1 VDQSI
6 PIFGEQIKGR
16 NYRPRPS
23 AYGIIFDEQKRVSVV
38 LTPRGYFLPGGG
50 IEPGE
55 SPQEALAREIREE
68 SGRQI
73 EIGDLFAQATQFVFA
88 PGEGYFA
95 KHCAFFTAI
104 FRDVIATP
112 AEPDHQLVWLAPHE
126 AARKLNHASQAWA
139 LARALG
145 LQHAACAILIQEGKI
160 LLGKRAP
167 FERVC
172 PDRWDIFGG
181 HLEPGE
187 GPADALVR
195 EIREEL
201 GVTASKFV
209 ECTTLI
215 EYESRL
221 GGPAAFHLYVV
232 RRWDGRISMLG
243 DEHTELGWFT
253 IPQACV
259 LPDLAHP
266 EYPGIFRT
274 IST

>member
-1 VDQSI
+1 VDESI
-6 PIFGEQIKGR
+6 PIFGQRIKGH
-16 NYRPRPS
+16 NYQQRPS
-23 AYGIIFDEQKRVSVV
+23 AYGVVFSEQKSIAVV
-38 LTPRGYFLPGGG
+38 LTTRGYFLPGGG

-55 SPQEALAREIREE
+55 SPQVALAREIREE
-68 SGRQI
+68 CGRQV
-73 EIGDLFAQATQFVFA
+73 EIGDPLGDAMQFVFA

-95 KHCAFFTAI
+95 KRCAFFRAI
-104 FRDVIATP
+104 FSGAIAMPTDR
-112 AEPDHQLVWLAPHE
+112 DHQLVWLAPHE
-126 AARKLNHASQAWA
+126 AARKLNHAGHAWA
-139 LARALG
+139 LAQALG
-145 LQHAACAILIQEGKI
+145 LQHVACAILIQEGKI

-167 FERVC
+167 SERAS

-232 RRWDGRISMLG
+232 RGWDGRISMRG

-266 EYPGIFRT
+266 EYPGIFGT